1 MDIPAFLTAAE
12 AYPPPANADGTQMRF
27 SYGTA
32 GFRTV
37 GTTLRSTVF
46 RCGALAAI
54 RSRVTGRACG
64 IVITASHNPE
74 ADNGVK
80 LVDCTGGMLPTTWEA
95 DAEAL
100 ANAPDAEAM
109 RAVVQKLLAKDEPAE
124 NLHPPPPAGL
134 AADPP
139 APHVFLAR
147 DTRPTGPEL
156 AAAARAGA
164 AAAGA
169 AVTDLGLSTT
179 PQGHFAVYAA
189 YRGWPRTEADYYA
202 RLARGYATLTRFESH
217 EHNNTRHTH
226 DEECIFVD
234 CANGVGA
241 SKFARLVDATRA
253 AGAPLNVALRNDASL
268 NKAGSLNKDVGADYV
283 QKERRFPKHGGFD
296 ELPTGAKCVSVDGD
310 ADRLVYFYRDASS
323 NETRLLDGDKIA
335 ALVATRVGDL
345 TRRCGDDLRR
355 SLRVG
360 VVQTAYANGASTR
373 YIETALGLETT
384 CVPTGVKHL
393 HPAAE
398 AYDVGVYFEA
408 NGHGTALFS
417 DDALARIAAVAADET
432 GTTED
437 ARRAAAS
444 LLALAETINPAVGD
458 ALSGVLV
465 VEATLFAKRWR
476 LEDWDAMYAD
486 APPRSRS
493 RCACGTGAS
502 SSRRTPSGAPCARRA
517 CRRPSTRP
525 SRRAARTAQRA
536 RVPRGPAVQ
545 RTSCAS
551 TPRGGRGTSPTR
563 WRARW
568 RKSCT
573 RTRGGWGT
581 NREWIYMC
589 IVYRTR

>member
-95 DAEAL
+95 DAEAR

-109 RAVVQKLLAKDEPAE
+109 RAVVRGTRDDG
-124 NLHPPPPAGL
+124 PPKICTRSPRVSPRTRPRRTSSWRGTRAPPAGSRRR
-134 AADPP
+134 
-139 APHVFLAR
+139 AR
-147 DTRPTGPEL
+147 GRG
-156 AAAARAGA
+156 RR
-164 AAAGA
+164 GA

-296 ELPTGAKCVSVDGD
+296 ELPVGAKCVSVDGD

-323 NETRLLDGDKIA
+323 DESVRLLDGDKIA

-384 CVPTGVKHL
+384 CVPTGVT
-393 HPAAE
+393 PA
-398 AYDVGVYFEA
+398 
-408 NGHGTALFS
+408 
-417 DDALARIAAVAADET
+417 
-432 GTTED
+432 
-437 ARRAAAS
+437 
-444 LLALAETINPAVGD
+444 
-458 ALSGVLV
+458 
-465 VEATLFAKRWR
+465 
-476 LEDWDAMYAD
+476 
-486 APPRSRS
+486 
-493 RCACGTGAS
+493 
-502 SSRRTPSGAPCARRA
+502 SRRRGD
-517 CRRPSTRP
+517 CRRTGGE
-525 SRRAARTAQRA
+525 RA
-536 RVPRGPAVQ
+536 RHGVVFDTARD
-545 RTSCAS
+545 
-551 TPRGGRGTSPTR
+551 RGGRGGR
-563 WRARW
+563 DQ
-568 RKSCT
+568 
-573 RTRGGWGT
+573 
-581 NREWIYMC
+581 
-589 IVYRTR
+589 

>member
-109 RAVVQKLLAKDEPAE
+109 RAVVQKLLATDEPAE

-202 RLARGYATLTRFESH
+202 RLARGYATLTRSESH
-217 EHNNTRHTH
+217 EKM
-226 DEECIFVD
+226 DEDCIFVD

-253 AGAPLNVALRNDASL
+253 AGAPLRVALRNDATHETRP
-268 NKAGSLNKDVGADYV
+268 GSLNQDVGADYV
-283 QKERRFPKHGGFD
+283 QKERRFPAHGGFD
-296 ELPTGAKCVSVDGD
+296 ELPTGTKCVSVDGD

-335 ALVATRVGDL
+335 SLIATRVGDL

-398 AYDVGVYFEA
+398 TFDVGVYFEA

-417 DDALARIAAVAADET
+417 DDALARVAAVAADET

-465 VEATLFAKRWR
+465 VEATLLAKRWR

-486 APPRSRS
+486 APSKQVKVRVRDRGVIVTADAERRAVRPEGMQAAIDAAVV
-493 RCACGTGAS
+493 ACGEDSAA
-502 SSRRTPSGAPCARRA
+502 RAFARPSG
-517 CRRPSTRP
+517 TEDVV
-525 SRRAARTAQRA
+525 
-536 RVPRGPAVQ
+536 RVYAEG
-545 RTSCAS
+545 
-551 TPRGGRGTSPTR
+551 
-563 WRARW
+563 
-568 RKSCT
+568 
-573 RTRGGWGT
+573 RTREIADALAREVAKIVHAHAGGVGD
-581 NREWIYMC
+581 EP
-589 IVYRTR
+589 